1 MGAEGREVLIKVTS
15 KRKVFMVTT
24 IGKMM
29 EQRYLEPM
37 NLFLEKLKEEEE
49 EQ

>member
-1 MGAEGREVLIKVTS
+1 MRAEGWEALIKVTS
-15 KRKVFMVTT
+15 KGKVDMVTI

-29 EQRYLEPM
+29 ELRYLELM
-37 NLFLEKLKEEEE
+37 NLFLEKLKEED